1 MTEVGR
7 EMHICLS
14 REQTTCLLAWS
25 RKITTAHVEAD
36 CEPPGY
42 YLKVSVGAGFP
53 SSIEATSGS
62 SRLDLGDVEVDLVKV
77 E

>member
-1 MTEVGR
+1 MNEMER
-7 EMHICLS
+7 ELHICLS
-14 REQTTCLLAWS
+14 REQTACLLEWVG
-25 RKITTAHVEAD
+25 KITTAHVEAD

-42 YLKVSVGAGFP
+42 YLRIAVGAGYP

-62 SRLDLGDVEVDLVKV
+62 SRLDLGDVEVDLAGV